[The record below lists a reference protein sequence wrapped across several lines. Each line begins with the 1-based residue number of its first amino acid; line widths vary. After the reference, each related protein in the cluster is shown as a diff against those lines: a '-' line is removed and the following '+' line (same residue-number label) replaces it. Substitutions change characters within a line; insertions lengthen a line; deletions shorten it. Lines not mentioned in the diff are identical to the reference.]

1 MTGECNYGGRV
12 TDDKDR
18 ILTNDLLKVY
28 YSTDCAYDEN
38 YKFSEYDEYH
48 ALGDK
53 TWQEHL
59 DWVQE
64 LPNVTPPEVFGFNK
78 NASLSKEQGE
88 TYSMVDAMLST
99 VGSSSGG
106 GGAGPETTVGAIAS
120 DVLANLPKAFDVAQ
134 VQNKYPIM
142 YEESMNTVIG
152 QELARY
158 NKLIGVVRS
167 SLMDIQK
174 AIKGLLLMDQS
185 LEACFNSIFDG
196 KVPEMWAKKSYVTR
210 KPLGSYVNDLLDRLK
225 WFQVWI
231 DTGVPIIFWFSGI
244 FFTQA
249 FTTGALQNFARK
261 YTTPIDTLA
270 FDFDYPREQEP
281 KEKPADGVWTRG
293 LFFEATRWDDDK
305 WQLEDS
311 FPKVLFA
318 PVPLFHLLPQPGTE
332 LRKFPCYN
340 CPCYKVASRKGT
352 LSTTGHST
360 NFVMFIRIN
369 SDRPSEFW
377 VKRGACMLTQLDV

>member
-1 MTGECNYGGRV
+1 MEV
-12 TDDKDR
+12 
-18 ILTNDLLKVY
+18 
-28 YSTDCAYDEN
+28 
-38 YKFSEYDEYH
+38 
-48 ALGDK
+48 LG
-53 TWQEHL
+53 
-59 DWVQE
+59 
-64 LPNVTPPEVFGFNK
+64 N
-78 NASLSKEQGE
+78 
-88 TYSMVDAMLST
+88 M
-99 VGSSSGG
+99 
-106 GGAGPETTVGAIAS
+106 
-120 DVLANLPKAFDVAQ
+120 PKPYDVAQ

-369 SDRPSEFW
+369 SDRPSEIW